1 MPAVRIVTGECV
13 PSALMTVH
21 TSATKAWTLSGDYG
35 TARNDRQWL
44 IWFSARNQRTLLQED
59 MRASC
64 G

>member
-35 TARNDRQWL
+35 TARNDRHMADL
-44 IWFSARNQRTLLQED
+44 VLGA
-59 MRASC
+59 
-64 G
+64 